1 LKTAS
6 SNLTSKLQPDFR
18 HQDSAIASETR
29 KRGKSRGGSIRA
41 TKLPL
46 FRKHDPNRPD
56 NQWGLTRLLRAEA
69 SCRPCGGS
77 VDVRRPPNQNGFRA
91 MLELIRFINFLL
103 DLYIFVLFAA
113 AILSWL
119 VVFNVVNTR
128 NPAVAMIAD
137 FLYRVTEPVLRPIRE
152 RLPSFGGIDVSF
164 IVLILIIYFIQWVV
178 LTNLAKAFY

>member
-1 LKTAS
+1 MGQKSWRFLDRS
-6 SNLTSKLQPDFR
+6 PDG
-18 HQDSAIASETR
+18 AT
-29 KRGKSRGGSIRA
+29 GSGLRPA
-41 TKLPL
+41 RWL
-46 FRKHDPNRPD
+46 DPGY
-56 NQWGLTRLLRAEA
+56 QAEA

-77 VDVRRPPNQNGFRA
+77 VDVRRPPNETNQNGIRA

-103 DLYIFVLFAA
+103 DLYIFILFAA

-152 RLPSFGGIDVSF
+152 RLPNFGGIDISF

>member
-1 LKTAS
+1 
-6 SNLTSKLQPDFR
+6 
-18 HQDSAIASETR
+18 
-29 KRGKSRGGSIRA
+29 
-41 TKLPL
+41 
-46 FRKHDPNRPD
+46 
-56 NQWGLTRLLRAEA
+56 
-69 SCRPCGGS
+69 
-77 VDVRRPPNQNGFRA
+77 

-128 NPAVAMIAD
+128 NPGVAMIGD
-137 FLYRVTEPVLRPIRE
+137 FLYRVTEPALRPIRE
-152 RLPSFGGIDVSF
+152 RLPNFGGIDVSF

>member
-1 LKTAS
+1 
-6 SNLTSKLQPDFR
+6 
-18 HQDSAIASETR
+18 
-29 KRGKSRGGSIRA
+29 
-41 TKLPL
+41 
-46 FRKHDPNRPD
+46 
-56 NQWGLTRLLRAEA
+56 
-69 SCRPCGGS
+69 
-77 VDVRRPPNQNGFRA
+77 

-103 DLYIFVLFAA
+103 DLYIIILFAA

-128 NPAVAMIAD
+128 NPAVAMISD

-152 RLPSFGGIDVSF
+152 RLPNFGGIDISF

>member
-1 LKTAS
+1 
-6 SNLTSKLQPDFR
+6 
-18 HQDSAIASETR
+18 
-29 KRGKSRGGSIRA
+29 
-41 TKLPL
+41 
-46 FRKHDPNRPD
+46 
-56 NQWGLTRLLRAEA
+56 
-69 SCRPCGGS
+69 
-77 VDVRRPPNQNGFRA
+77 

-103 DLYIFVLFAA
+103 DLYIFILFAA

-128 NPAVAMIAD
+128 NPAVAMIAN

-152 RLPSFGGIDVSF
+152 RLPNFGGIDVSF

>member
-1 LKTAS
+1 
-6 SNLTSKLQPDFR
+6 
-18 HQDSAIASETR
+18 
-29 KRGKSRGGSIRA
+29 
-41 TKLPL
+41 
-46 FRKHDPNRPD
+46 
-56 NQWGLTRLLRAEA
+56 
-69 SCRPCGGS
+69 
-77 VDVRRPPNQNGFRA
+77 

-152 RLPSFGGIDVSF
+152 RLPNFGGIDVSF

-178 LTNLAKAFY
+178 LANLAKAFY

>member
-1 LKTAS
+1 MA
-6 SNLTSKLQPDFR
+6 
-18 HQDSAIASETR
+18 
-29 KRGKSRGGSIRA
+29 
-41 TKLPL
+41 
-46 FRKHDPNRPD
+46 
-56 NQWGLTRLLRAEA
+56 
-69 SCRPCGGS
+69 
-77 VDVRRPPNQNGFRA
+77 
-91 MLELIRFINFLL
+91 ELIRFIYFLL
-103 DLYIFVLFAA
+103 DLYIFILFAA

-152 RLPSFGGIDVSF
+152 RLPNFGGIDISF

>member
-1 LKTAS
+1 
-6 SNLTSKLQPDFR
+6 
-18 HQDSAIASETR
+18 
-29 KRGKSRGGSIRA
+29 
-41 TKLPL
+41 
-46 FRKHDPNRPD
+46 
-56 NQWGLTRLLRAEA
+56 
-69 SCRPCGGS
+69 
-77 VDVRRPPNQNGFRA
+77 

-103 DLYIFVLFAA
+103 DLYIIILFAA

-152 RLPSFGGIDVSF
+152 RLPNFGGIDISF

>member
-1 LKTAS
+1 
-6 SNLTSKLQPDFR
+6 
-18 HQDSAIASETR
+18 
-29 KRGKSRGGSIRA
+29 
-41 TKLPL
+41 
-46 FRKHDPNRPD
+46 
-56 NQWGLTRLLRAEA
+56 
-69 SCRPCGGS
+69 
-77 VDVRRPPNQNGFRA
+77 

-103 DLYIFVLFAA
+103 DLYIFILFAA

-152 RLPSFGGIDVSF
+152 QLPNFGGIDISF

>member
-1 LKTAS
+1 
-6 SNLTSKLQPDFR
+6 
-18 HQDSAIASETR
+18 
-29 KRGKSRGGSIRA
+29 
-41 TKLPL
+41 
-46 FRKHDPNRPD
+46 
-56 NQWGLTRLLRAEA
+56 
-69 SCRPCGGS
+69 
-77 VDVRRPPNQNGFRA
+77 
-91 MLELIRFINFLL
+91 MLELIRFITFLL
-103 DLYIFVLFAA
+103 DLYIFILFAA

-152 RLPSFGGIDVSF
+152 RLPNFGGIDISF